1 MGDACFPEL
10 QLQVVH
16 GFMAKSFWHY
26 VVASKKVVCCMD
38 ILINGEVISVPFK
51 SDAVVARRVAAH
63 IERRLDD
70 NDWRPYRTK
79 DEAIAAWSKLGGLR
93 AAVLRAYKLI
103 P

>member
-1 MGDACFPEL
+1 M

-16 GFMAKSFWHY
+16 GFYGKIMVAN
-26 VVASKKVVCCMD
+26 VVASKKVICCMD
-38 ILINGEVISVPFK
+38 ILINGDVISVRFK
-51 SDAVVARRVAAH
+51 SDAVVVRRVAAH
-63 IERRLDD
+63 IERRLND

-93 AAVLRAYKLI
+93 LAVLRAYKLI